1 LQELLRQTPKHP
13 LAWIDTLSELR
24 KAPNSLKVA
33 VVQAAPVLGD
43 LAASLAKA
51 LDLAEQAAQ
60 AGARL
65 ICFGETF
72 LPGYP
77 AWLDYCPE
85 AALWNNPAVKEIYA
99 ELRANS
105 VVVPGPEATALAEV
119 AGKLQVGIV
128 VGINERVKD
137 APGHGTLYNTLL
149 FFGPEG
155 QLLNRHRKLMPT
167 YSERMVWG
175 QGDASGL
182 RGSKLHGANVGGLI
196 CWEHW
201 MPLARQHLHN
211 AGEQIHIAV
220 WPTVHEMHQVAS
232 RHYAFEGRCFV
243 LAAGQIM
250 HASSLP
256 KSLPPVEQVAP
267 EALIENGGSAI
278 IAPDGR
284 YLAGPVFDQETIL
297 HATLDLTEIDRECM
311 TLDVTGHYSRPDLFR
326 FSVMQNEKG

>member
-1 LQELLRQTPKHP
+1 VTQLTDAPALQ
-13 LAWIDTLSELR
+13 
-24 KAPNSLKVA
+24 VA
-33 VVQAAPVLGD
+33 IVQAAPVLGD
-43 LAASLAKA
+43 LAASLTKA
-51 LDLAEQAAQ
+51 LDLAMQAAK
-60 AGARL
+60 ADARL

-77 AWLDYCPE
+77 AWLDYCPQ
-85 AALWNNPAVKEIYA
+85 AALWNNAAVKEVYA

-105 VVVPGPEATALAEV
+105 IVVPGPETEALAEA
-119 AGKLQVGIV
+119 AGRLRVGLVI
-128 VGINERVKD
+128 GINERVKD
-137 APGHGTLYNTLL
+137 GPGHGTLYNTLL

-155 QLLNRHRKLMPT
+155 QLLNRHRKVMPT

-175 QGDASGL
+175 QGDGSGL
-182 RGSKLHGANVGGLI
+182 RGTKIHGVSVGGLI

-201 MPLARQHLHN
+201 MPLVRQHMHN
-211 AGEQIHIAV
+211 TGEQVHVAV

-256 KSLPPVEQVAP
+256 KRLSRVEQVSP
-267 EALIENGGSAI
+267 DSLIESGGSAI
-278 IAPDGR
+278 IGPDGR
-284 YLAGPVFDQETIL
+284 YLAGPVFDEETIL
-297 HATLDLTEIDRECM
+297 YASLDLAEIDRECM

-326 FSVMQNEKG
+326 FSVLQDEKG

>member
-1 LQELLRQTPKHP
+1 M
-13 LAWIDTLSELR
+13 SELR
-24 KAPNSLKVA
+24 NAQSNLRVA
-33 VVQAAPVLGD
+33 VLQAAPVPGD
-43 LAASLAKA
+43 LPASLAKA
-51 LDLAEQAAQ
+51 LDLVEQAAR
-60 AGARL
+60 ADARL

-77 AWLDYCPE
+77 VWLDYCPD
-85 AALWNNPAVKEIYA
+85 AALWNNVAVKEIYA

-105 VVVPGPEATALAEV
+105 VVVPGPETEALAEA
-119 AGKLQVGIV
+119 AGKLEVGIV
-128 VGINERVKD
+128 IGVNERVNHG
-137 APGHGTLYNTLL
+137 PGHGTLYNTLL
-149 FFGPEG
+149 FFGPQG
-155 QLLNRHRKLMPT
+155 QLVNHHRKLMPT

-182 RGSKLHGANVGGLI
+182 RSTKLHGANVGGLI

-201 MPLARQHLHN
+201 MPLARQHMHN
-211 AGEQIHIAV
+211 TGEQIHVAV

-250 HASSLP
+250 RSSSLP
-256 KSLPPVEQVAP
+256 GRLAHPDKLSSDT
-267 EALIENGGSAI
+267 LIERGGSAI

-297 HATLDLTEIDRECM
+297 HASLDLTEIDRECM
-311 TLDVTGHYSRPDLFR
+311 TLDVTGHYSRPDIFR
-326 FSVMQNEKG
+326 FSVVQDEKG